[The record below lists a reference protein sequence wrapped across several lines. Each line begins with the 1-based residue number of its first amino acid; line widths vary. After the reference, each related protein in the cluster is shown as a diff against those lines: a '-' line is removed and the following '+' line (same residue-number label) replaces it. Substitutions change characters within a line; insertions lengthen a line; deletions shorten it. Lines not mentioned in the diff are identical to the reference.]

1 MFIPFPPVEPR
12 GPAVDPY
19 WGADLCGRVSANV
32 GAHAKHMGGVRR
44 AGGPRIRG
52 VGARLPRV
60 RTGQKV
66 CYVCRIAYWVS
77 LARVR

>member
-1 MFIPFPPVEPR
+1 MSMPHPPAEPR

-19 WGADLCGRVSANV
+19 WGADLRGGVSANV
-32 GAHAKHMGGVRR
+32 GAHAKHMGSVRR

-60 RTGQKV
+60 GTGQKV
-66 CYVCRIAYWVS
+66 CNVCVIGS
-77 LARVR
+77 L